1 MITASIVTYHTNPSD
16 LLRLLRCVLESKVC
30 RLFVV
35 DHSADQRL
43 KDFVCVDNRVEYIRH
58 DNIGYGAGHN
68 VAINKSI
75 KMGARYHVV
84 LNPDVFW
91 NEKVLDSLRRYM
103 ESNKECGLVMPYI
116 KYPDGNPQ
124 FLCKLVP
131 TPFDLFLRRFI
142 PIKSWQDRLNKS
154 YEMQWTGYDRIM
166 EIPILSGCFMFLRC
180 DTLKKVGGFDERF
193 FLYAEDVDLCR
204 RIGEVS
210 QTIFYPHV
218 SVIHEYAKGS
228 YKNKKMM
235 KMHILSIIK
244 YFNKWGWFFDS
255 KRVSRNRECVSKII
269 SPTLEDSSV
278 NSDQFMSAHFRMDTH
293 SQCELEEVYNK
304 HC

>member
-16 LLRLLRCVLESKVC
+16 LMRLLGCVLDSGVRKV
-30 RLFVV
+30 FVV
-35 DHSADQRL
+35 DHSADERL
-43 KDFVCVDNRVEYIRH
+43 KDIVCVDNRVEYIRH
-58 DNIGYGAGHN
+58 DNTGYGAGHN

-75 KMGARYHVV
+75 NMGARYHVV

-91 NEKVLDSLRRYM
+91 DGNVFDALRRYM
-103 ESNKECGLVMPYI
+103 ESNRSCGLVMPNI
-116 KYPDGNPQ
+116 KYPDGRLQ

-142 PIKSWQDRLNKS
+142 PVKSWQDRLNKS
-154 YEMQWTGYDRIM
+154 YEMHWTGYDRIM

-180 DTLKKVGGFDERF
+180 ETLKKVGGFDERF

-210 QTIFYPHV
+210 QTIFFPHV
-218 SVIHEYAKGS
+218 SVVHEYAKGS

-244 YFNKWGWFFDS
+244 YFNKWGWLFDS
-255 KRVSRNRECVSKII
+255 KRDSRNKECVEKIM
-269 SPTLEDSSV
+269 SPSV
-278 NSDQFMSAHFRMDTH
+278 IDKSEIDNSYVTARFRMESH
-293 SQCELEEVYNK
+293 SQCELEEAYSK
-304 HC
+304 HF